1 MLTWRARTACAVCA
15 AVLASL
21 LAGQAAR
28 AEVKTETVKYKV
40 GDTDFVGFLALPQ
53 AGGGADKH
61 PGVLVSPEWMG
72 LNDYARNRAKQ
83 LAEMGYVALALDPY
97 GGGKNASGPQ
107 EAAAW
112 AGALKKTRKG
122 LGARANP
129 ALKAL
134 KKRPAV
140 DPRGR

>member
-1 MLTWRARTACAVCA
+1 MNRFA
-15 AVLASL
+15 LALGGHVL
-21 LAGQAAR
+21 LALAATMFSAGP
-28 AEVKTETVKYKV
+28 AEAAVKTETVEYKA
-40 GDTDFVGFLALPQ
+40 GDTKFVGFLAYDD
-53 AGGGADKH
+53 AATGKR
-61 PGVLVSPEWMG
+61 PGVLVAPEWIG
-72 LNDYARNRAKQ
+72 LNDYARSRARQ
-83 LAEMGYVALALDPY
+83 LAELGYVALALDPY